1 VVENK
6 SDKVIKRLIE
16 MALDAGASSDLGRI
30 GWGLGR
36 GADKEKIKMYLMPY
50 LEPGNRKGERAR
62 QLYREMFKAEP
73 PNSPKEAT
81 KDKGLVVKT
90 SALQSLIDSA
100 RAGDT
105 VIVPEGVYTEPI
117 EITKSL
123 TLKGQ
128 SRAACVFE
136 VTADKPAIFIDTKGK
151 GKVTIEAVTI
161 KWQLATSDKSEY
173 YFAVGVK
180 DSKAE
185 VKNCNFV
192 PLGNFKRSP
201 VAINAIGFSNLTI
214 NTCRFE
220 GFEYTVCYGEGT
232 EGTIQDSLVMGSGH
246 QGILLYSG
254 ATVKIIRNVVTGSK
268 YHGVRSTGGTL
279 DMRDNLIIENANRGV
294 YLGNKS
300 AHGTITNNI
309 ITGNRIVGISG
320 FAQSDVKIYNN
331 LILDSGQVGIGAQA
345 SCRFLLKDNIIKGNP
360 SGIVVFLKEGAR
372 RGNLLIRRNT
382 FWNNETDT
390 ENCEKAPGSI
400 SEEPAFRDPA
410 NGDFSLTG
418 GKVMEQKQGLTDPKV
433 FKALWK
439 RWKNLADKTGVQVEA
454 PVEAALG
461 WLKLVDDGDYAKSFD
476 EMAALFRGAVSKADW
491 EKTMDLHKKGFGK
504 VVSRKVQSKRRTR
517 HLPTG
522 PAGEYVIIE
531 FESSFENKSKT
542 AETVTLMRDRDGVWR
557 VTRYFIE

>member
-1 VVENK
+1 
-6 SDKVIKRLIE
+6 
-16 MALDAGASSDLGRI
+16 
-30 GWGLGR
+30 
-36 GADKEKIKMYLMPY
+36 
-50 LEPGNRKGERAR
+50 
-62 QLYREMFKAEP
+62 
-73 PNSPKEAT
+73 
-81 KDKGLVVKT
+81 
-90 SALQSLIDSA
+90 
-100 RAGDT
+100 
-105 VIVPEGVYTEPI
+105 
-117 EITKSL
+117 
-123 TLKGQ
+123 
-128 SRAACVFE
+128 
-136 VTADKPAIFIDTKGK
+136 
-151 GKVTIEAVTI
+151 
-161 KWQLATSDKSEY
+161 
-173 YFAVGVK
+173 
-180 DSKAE
+180 
-185 VKNCNFV
+185 
-192 PLGNFKRSP
+192 
-201 VAINAIGFSNLTI
+201 
-214 NTCRFE
+214 
-220 GFEYTVCYGEGT
+220 
-232 EGTIQDSLVMGSGH
+232 
-246 QGILLYSG
+246 
-254 ATVKIIRNVVTGSK
+254 
-268 YHGVRSTGGTL
+268 
-279 DMRDNLIIENANRGV
+279 
-294 YLGNKS
+294 
-300 AHGTITNNI
+300 
-309 ITGNRIVGISG
+309 
-320 FAQSDVKIYNN
+320 VKIYNN

-557 VTRYFIE
+557 VTRYFIK